1 VIRKTKNEKKN
12 IYKLTEMPL
21 LFCLFVSFLGELTIT
36 PADVRWVGAWW
47 LGILICALVNFLAG
61 LPFWFLPRSLVKEG
75 EISESEKTGKK
86 EGVLL
91 EGNEQKETKQSMYE
105 IAKGKLYQILF
116 FLSFVLKV

>member
-1 VIRKTKNEKKN
+1 
-12 IYKLTEMPL
+12 M
-21 LFCLFVSFLGELTIT
+21 
-36 PADVRWVGAWW
+36 
-47 LGILICALVNFLAG
+47 
-61 LPFWFLPRSLVKEG
+61 KEG

-116 FLSFVLKV
+116 LS

>member
-1 VIRKTKNEKKN
+1 MIRKTKNEKKI

-91 EGNEQKETKQSMYE
+91 EGMNKRKPNRACM
-105 IAKGKLYQILF
+105 KLLKASYTRF
-116 FLSFVLKV
+116 YFCLSFVLKV